1 MLYHSVSLFLVSLG
15 NANEGLVFKGVS
27 HVNVNVAMGKY
38 VRHVGVTTA
47 GVTSSMLT
55 LLTCPR
61 PHGRLLV
68 TKLLRSGDPFF
79 PAATALVCAL
89 N

>member
-1 MLYHSVSLFLVSLG
+1 
-15 NANEGLVFKGVS
+15 
-27 HVNVNVAMGKY
+27 MGKY

-68 TKLLRSGDPFF
+68 TKLLRSGDPFL
-79 PAATALVCAL
+79 PAAPSSGLRTQLIWKTTSLLIPCVT
-89 N
+89 NQI

>member
-1 MLYHSVSLFLVSLG
+1 
-15 NANEGLVFKGVS
+15 
-27 HVNVNVAMGKY
+27 MGKY

-68 TKLLRSGDPFF
+68 TKLLRSGDRLHPFL
-79 PAATALVCAL
+79 PAAHSSGLRTQLIWKTTSLLIPCVT
-89 N
+89 NQI